1 MIDLIDR
8 TIIGLLFAQ
17 LILNCCEFCGAATW
31 MPDLLL
37 LVVHT
42 TSIFKLAECKV
53 LGSIPYVDNYEVLDS
68 NPERDKLAECEFI
81 GSNYERERMLYQSSN
96 PKWDKMLVLGSNPRW
111 DKIWVLGSNPEFD
124 NCFVTGSNPKFDNSE
139 VKGLILKK
147 VTVHSIDWFE
157 VFGWINRWS
166 CINNNWCRFRN
177 FYGSD
182 DDDEDYSLSGSVT

>member
-17 LILNCCEFCGAATW
+17 LILNCSEFCGPATW

-53 LGSIPYVDNYEVLDS
+53 LGSIPYVDNYEFLDS

-81 GSNYERERMLYQSSN
+81 GSNYERETMLYQSSN
-96 PKWDKMLVLGSNPRW
+96 PK
-111 DKIWVLGSNPEFD
+111 
-124 NCFVTGSNPKFDNSE
+124 
-139 VKGLILKK
+139 
-147 VTVHSIDWFE
+147 
-157 VFGWINRWS
+157 
-166 CINNNWCRFRN
+166 
-177 FYGSD
+177 
-182 DDDEDYSLSGSVT
+182 